1 MEPVLTDSDDDIPPL
16 VSSSEEED
24 DMSVAVLTDSDG
36 DIPPLVTDTESND
49 GDEPAHL
56 FASNAKT
63 STDSGDLSESED
75 DALASNAKT
84 FLEVFSGTG
93 ALSRAIGYHGFTTLT
108 LDIENGDGEDMASAD
123 TLQRVKELVCDG
135 NMGYCH
141 VAPPCNTFSTAR
153 LPKLRSKANPCGKK
167 GLSSKT
173 KRLVRQANKVTNNAT
188 DVMKTCCEMHVPV
201 SVENPKGSLFW
212 QYPRWVHLQQQF
224 QFETVQVDY
233 CQYGAAYRKRT
244 LIKTYHGGQPSFLV
258 ALAAS
263 CPGTSSSHAHS
274 VNLSGWRPLRHME
287 HPMERT
293 RVRSAAYPDR
303 LVRAWARC
311 VVALLE

>member
-1 MEPVLTDSDDDIPPL
+1 MEPVLTDSETFSWGPPDTEQDDITDT
-16 VSSSEEED
+16 EEED
-24 DMSVAVLTDSDG
+24 DMSAVVLTDSD
-36 DIPPLVTDTESND
+36 DDVPPLVAESSD
-49 GDEPAHL
+49 GDEPTHL

-93 ALSRAIGYHGFTTLT
+93 ALSWAIGHHGFTTLT

-153 LPKLRSKANPCGKK
+153 LPKLRSKARPCGKK
-167 GLSSKT
+167 GLSLKN
-173 KRLVRQANKVTNNAT
+173 KRLVMQANKVTNNAI
-188 DVMKTCCEMHVPV
+188 DVMKTCC
-201 SVENPKGSLFW
+201 VENPKGSLFW
-212 QYPRWVHLQQQF
+212 HYPRWVHLQRQF

-263 CPGTSSSHAHS
+263 CPGTSSSHACS
-274 VNLSGWRPLRHME
+274 CYLSGWRPLRHME